1 MVLKKAGK
9 PLSVNKITEICIK
22 EGYITTE
29 GKTPER
35 TMGSNLYCEI
45 NKYGDKARFKKLGKG
60 IFTVSP
66 YAEKHLLNR
75 RSVKKKKEASPM
87 KPQPPP
93 SSVHPAT
100 RSSRRTLTTSINGDK
115 PERPISPAPSAAVP
129 PVVEKKPVVAQEATN
144 EAAPTASASQEVPA
158 AVPVAAQAE
167 ARPQTTRT
175 AEANNVYY
183 DREKHSMEDD
193 AFVDISEESSDRS
206 LPINI
211 PNGYS
216 STTMYNGHSTSEYPA
231 NTSVRAVTSIFD
243 DEANHN
249 QVPSYHAHRQSM
261 HHDEDDLFGH
271 KQSMPM
277 RTMDTFPA
285 FEMVGHDLSIE
296 VSHALT
302 RCSMTCTAERRICMT
317 T

>member
-100 RSSRRTLTTSINGDK
+100 RSSRRQLTSSLNGDR
-115 PERPISPAPSAAVP
+115 PERPISPAPTAAAA
-129 PVVEKKPVVAQEATN
+129 PVVEKKPVVAQETAREAPMTSATK
-144 EAAPTASASQEVPA
+144 EATTAPV
-158 AVPVAAQAE
+158 AVPSAAQS
-167 ARPQTTRT
+167 TRAT
-175 AEANNVYY
+175 ELSNDYY
-183 DREKHSMEDD
+183 EREKHSMEDD
-193 AFVDISEESSDRS
+193 FADISEESSEHS
-206 LPINI
+206 MPINI

-216 STTMYNGHSTSEYPA
+216 NTTMYNGHSTAEYPT
-231 NTSVRAVTSIFD
+231 NTSVRAVSSLFD

-271 KQSMPM
+271 KQALPM
-277 RTMDTFPA
+277 RPMDTFPA
-285 FEMVGHDLSIE
+285 FEMVS
-296 VSHALT
+296 SSFNT
-302 RCSMTCTAERRICMT
+302 KPKQ
-317 T
+317 

>member
-93 SSVHPAT
+93 SNVHPAT
-100 RSSRRTLTTSINGDK
+100 RSSRRQLTSSTNGEK
-115 PERPISPAPSAAVP
+115 PERPVSPAPTAAAP
-129 PVVEKKPVVAQEATN
+129 PAVEKKPVAVQETAR
-144 EAAPTASASQEVPA
+144 EAASTASASKEVSA
-158 AVPVAAQAE
+158 AAPVAAQAE
-167 ARPQTTRT
+167 AQPQATRNT
-175 AEANNVYY
+175 EPNEYY
-183 DREKHSMEDD
+183 EREKHAMEDD
-193 AFVDISEESSDRS
+193 FVDISEESSDRS
-206 LPINI
+206 MPINI
-211 PNGYS
+211 PNGFS
-216 STTMYNGHSTSEYPA
+216 NATMYNGHSTAEYP
-231 NTSVRAVTSIFD
+231 TSSSVRLFD

-271 KQSMPM
+271 KQAIPM

-285 FEMVGHDLSIE
+285 FEMVS
-296 VSHALT
+296 S
-302 RCSMTCTAERRICMT
+302 S
-317 T
+317 